1 MESLADLLAIRPI
14 IRMERG
20 ILEAAV
26 VCRDDME
33 KRVGGSPDK
42 GGVKQLHGETGSIV
56 FCDEE

>member
-20 ILEAAV
+20 IIEAAA

-33 KRVGGSPDK
+33 KGGGGSPDK
-42 GGVKQLHGETGSIV
+42 GSVEQLHGETQV
-56 FCDEE
+56 LLFL